1 MKKERKDPGFIT
13 GRKEYKMRDSYFIY
27 KENYYHPGES
37 YFYDFREDPR
47 QLSEEDANTSDE
59 RGPFIRLKLL
69 ESLEED

>member
-1 MKKERKDPGFIT
+1 
-13 GRKEYKMRDSYFIY
+13 MRDSYFIY